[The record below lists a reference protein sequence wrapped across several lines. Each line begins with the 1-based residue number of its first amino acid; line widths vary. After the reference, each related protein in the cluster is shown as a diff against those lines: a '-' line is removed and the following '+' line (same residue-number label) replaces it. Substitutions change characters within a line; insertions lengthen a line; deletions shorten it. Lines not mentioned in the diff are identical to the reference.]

1 MVDLTSC
8 HNIAIASIVLES
20 YVRIRGGYV
29 EGTGGFK
36 CCGGGRFFLNRVSLL
51 GTRFSL
57 IG

>member
-29 EGTGGFK
+29 EGTGGYK
-36 CCGGGRFFLNRVSLL
+36 CCGGGRFFFGIESAFWGPAFL
-51 GTRFSL
+51 
-57 IG
+57 